1 LYVFNNLAILSAF
14 QKMNFLAVDENSK
27 DLKGNTEK
35 NNEIGVTEKG
45 SKIKSTSMLEMVD
58 LTNKT
63 NDKFQNILTS

>member
-1 LYVFNNLAILSAF
+1 
-14 QKMNFLAVDENSK
+14 MNFLAVDENSK